1 MNPSLIVHFAEASGA
16 RHQMNLQDEAAFPF
30 SSAFSEQKKFHQANP
45 VEKPDTCPHLKT
57 LAKKMPTYGR
67 QTL

>member
-1 MNPSLIVHFAEASGA
+1 MNPSLIVHFADASGD

-30 SSAFSEQKKFHQANP
+30 SSTFSEQKKFHQANP
-45 VEKPDTCPHLKT
+45 VEKQDTSTHLKT